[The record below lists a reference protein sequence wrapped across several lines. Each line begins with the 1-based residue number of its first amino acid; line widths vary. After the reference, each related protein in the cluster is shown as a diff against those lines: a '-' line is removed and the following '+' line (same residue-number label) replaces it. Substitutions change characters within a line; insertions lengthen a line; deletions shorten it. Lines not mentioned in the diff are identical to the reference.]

1 MNDIQKDLVKTARIT
16 GVWYLMLAVSGTIGF
31 LAFHPQVYDSTDPE
45 KTLVNLTESES
56 LARIRLLFE
65 LAIVA
70 SQALAAIWFYKLFR
84 TINEWGAWSLGIW
97 GTMNSAVIMISAIS
111 MGAALD
117 IANSSAQSYDNKVAL
132 IQLLAQ
138 FITNAWGVGGLFF
151 GLWLIPM
158 GYIVLTSKRMPLWL
172 GRILIVGGI
181 GYILT
186 TFIKYMGFANALI
199 DSLVIP
205 ATIGEFWMIAYLLIY
220 GIRAANE
227 QTETFQKE
235 SDQ

>member
-31 LAFHPQVYDSTDPE
+31 LVFHPQVYDSPDPE

-158 GYIVLTSKRMPLWL
+158 GYIVLTSNRMPPWL

-186 TFIKYMGFANALI
+186 AFIKYMGFANALI

-220 GIRAANE
+220 GIRTSNE
-227 QTETFQKE
+227 QIQKE